1 MSILQSI
8 ARELYGL
15 FVDDGSLA
23 LAILVLM
30 GAIAVLRVTLPLSPD
45 VIGPAIFIGCAAIL
59 VENVLRRARRR

>member
-1 MSILQSI
+1 MSVLLSI

-23 LAILVLM
+23 VAILVLI
-30 GAIAVLRVTLPLSPD
+30 GVIAVLRLTLPLSPN

-59 VENVLRRARRR
+59 VENVLRRARKR